1 MELFCNQAPKKHQI
15 KTKTPLPRLLSPRP
29 AEARMSRPMR
39 EGEGPLV
46 WDTAADE
53 NEEVEDTPG
62 FSSPR
67 RNLLAS
73 YMLAA
78 FLSTLFTIT
87 DWGRTRVRKATVHGS
102 TK

>member
-1 MELFCNQAPKKHQI
+1 MFLNQAPKNI
-15 KTKTPLPRLLSPRP
+15 KQKTPLPRLLSPSP

-39 EGEGPLV
+39 EGEGALV

-53 NEEVEDTPG
+53 NEEVEEPAG

-73 YMLAA
+73 YMLTA
-78 FLSTLFTIT
+78 FLSTLLTIT
-87 DWGRTRVRKATVHGS
+87 DWGRVRYMAVQGHHFRCRIH
-102 TK
+102 